1 MVNDFYLGALD
12 ISRLNYGVITL
23 VPKVQDANNVKQ
35 FRPICL
41 LNISFKVF
49 TKLLMTRLTDMAD
62 KLISKAQTA
71 FVRGRYI
78 LDGAVMLHEVM
89 HELRVKKKQGVIFK
103 IDFEKAYDSINW
115 GFVEEVLTRKGFDP
129 KFKHWIMST
138 VRGGK
143 VCVNVNGENGSYFR
157 THRGLRQGDP
167 LSPLLF
173 NLAADAL
180 DLILRKAKHK
190 GHIKGVVP
198 ELIPGG
204 LTHLQYAD
212 DTVILMN
219 LDDQTLS
226 NMKFLLYCFEW
237 VTGLKINY
245 HKSEVLVFGADSE
258 EQQRVANILNCKVGT
273 LPMHYLGLPIS
284 DRHLGAHFF
293 TGITDKMRKKLS
305 PWKGKLLSLGGRLVL
320 TNSSLSSIPTY
331 TMGMYRLGEGVH
343 QKMDTIRSQF
353 FWRGPVINLNITW

>member
-1 MVNDFYLGALD
+1 MRMVNDFYLGALD

-23 VPKVQDANNVKQ
+23 VPNVQDANNVKQ

-41 LNISFKVF
+41 LNISFMVF

-143 VCVNVNGENGSYFR
+143 VRVNVNGENGSYFK

-226 NMKFLLYCFEW
+226 NMKFLLYYFEW
-237 VTGLKINY
+237 LTGLKINY
-245 HKSEVLVFGADSE
+245 HKSEALVFGADSK
-258 EQQRVANILNCKVGT
+258 EQQRVSNILNYKVGT
-273 LPMHYLGLPIS
+273 LPMHYL
-284 DRHLGAHFF
+284 
-293 TGITDKMRKKLS
+293 
-305 PWKGKLLSLGGRLVL
+305 VC
-320 TNSSLSSIPTY
+320 
-331 TMGMYRLGEGVH
+331 
-343 QKMDTIRSQF
+343 
-353 FWRGPVINLNITW
+353 